1 MNKRETNWFYNNIL
15 EIVDIFPSLVKTQL
29 VIIYGGETW
38 IYLDEQNE
46 ADNKKDYEFLCD
58 LLAKLISVISK
69 TLS

>member
-1 MNKRETNWFYNNIL
+1 MNKRETNWVYNNIL

-29 VIIYGGETW
+29 VIIYGGE
-38 IYLDEQNE
+38 NE